1 MTFQETLDFLYTQ
14 LPVFHL
20 QGASAYKKD
29 LSRTQALLAYLGN
42 PHHAF
47 NTIHIAG
54 TNGKGSTS
62 HLLASVLQEAGYK
75 VGLYTSPHLR
85 DFRERIKIIS
95 PEVSGE
101 ISEEFVCEFI
111 EKHIDFFK
119 SNELSFFEMSVGL
132 AFEYFVKQKT
142 DINIIEVGMGGR
154 LDSTNI
160 ITPLISVITNIG
172 LDHTQFLGNTLELI
186 AFEKAGIIKPNIPVV
201 IGEYISETKP
211 VFLAKSDETHSEIYF
226 ASDLIA
232 ATYPSALLGD
242 YQIQNKKTVLQTLK
256 VLQDKKLLSVSET
269 DIKNGFLNVIKN
281 TGLQGRWQQL
291 GENPTVIC
299 DTAHN
304 AHGLKIVLNQL
315 NKQKF
320 EKLEKQKISYRQQA
334 DSAHIKNNQG
344 QNQVWIINNSKDT
357 VTIQMQ
363 DWSFI
368 CVLQAKTKG
377 GQWYPI
383 QYWRFSTCGNSYYS
397 KHFPPKTANS
407 FVTKLP
413 NEGDYKTKIRY
424 KLLGADK
431 FFYSNE
437 FDGRIN
443 YCEFV
448 EDSTNYNNRGEP
460 QPHFKLDSLIY
471 LALQ

>member
-1 MTFQETLDFLYTQ
+1 MTANFFLEIMNYKETLYWMFNKLPMYQTQ
-14 LPVFHL
+14 
-20 QGASAYKKD
+20 GSTAYRKD
-29 LSRTQALLAYLGN
+29 ITNTVLLAKHLGN
-42 PHHAF
+42 PEHYLKC
-47 NTIHIAG
+47 IHVAG

-75 VGLYTSPHLR
+75 VGLYTSPHLK
-85 DFRERIKIIS
+85 DYRERITINGI
-95 PEVSGE
+95 P
-101 ISEEFVCEFI
+101 ISEDYVCDFI
-111 EKHIDFFK
+111 NKNKAFFEA
-119 SNELSFFEMSVGL
+119 NELSFFEMSVGL

-160 ITPLISVITNIG
+160 ITPLVSVITNIG

-201 IGEYISETKP
+201 IGEYIPETKP
-211 VFLAKSDETHSEIYF
+211 VFIAKSDENHSEIYF

-232 ATYPSALLGD
+232 TTYPSALLGD

-304 AHGLKIVLNQL
+304 VHGLKIVLNQL

-320 EKLEKQKISYRQQA
+320 EKLHIVLGLVNDKNLTEILPLFPENAIYYFCKPDISRGLDKLILKEKAAEFNLVGQTYISVSNAYQTA
-334 DSAHIKNNQG
+334 KENAGNN
-344 QNQVWIINNSKDT
+344 D
-357 VTIQMQ
+357 
-363 DWSFI
+363 FI
-368 CVLQAKTKG
+368 YIG
-377 GQWYPI
+377 G
-383 QYWRFSTCGNSYYS
+383 ST
-397 KHFPPKTANS
+397 
-407 FVTKLP
+407 FVVAEIL
-413 NEGDYKTKIRY
+413 
-424 KLLGADK
+424 
-431 FFYSNE
+431 
-437 FDGRIN
+437 
-443 YCEFV
+443 
-448 EDSTNYNNRGEP
+448 
-460 QPHFKLDSLIY
+460 
-471 LALQ
+471 